1 MRRLDVEVA
10 QKQQRALELRNV
22 GVNYDRI
29 AAELGYKD
37 RSGAWRAVK
46 AALDRA
52 IVEPAQEQRILQN
65 NRLDLL
71 TRQALAAVLA
81 GDLDQI
87 QNVLRIE
94 KRRSDLWGLD
104 APKNVE
110 VSGPAGAP
118 IRTDVGELLL
128 ERLKALQAG
137 VPLPVASGPALEER
151 EPIEAEASEE
161 PLSSP

>member
-10 QKQQRALELRNV
+10 KKQQRAVELRNL
-22 GVNYDRI
+22 GVDFDRI
-29 AAELGYKD
+29 AAELGYAD
-37 RSGAWRAVK
+37 RSGAWRAVEAGLK
-46 AALDRA
+46 RS
-52 IVEPAQEQRILQN
+52 IVEPAHEQRVLQS

-71 TRQALAAVLA
+71 TRQALQAVLA

-110 VSGPAGAP
+110 VTGPNGGP
-118 IRTDVGELLL
+118 VQTDVGALLL
-128 ERLKALQAG
+128 ERLRQLNGSEVPVEGFAELSEAPNALSEPDAG
-137 VPLPVASGPALEER
+137 GGGAD
-151 EPIEAEASEE
+151 
-161 PLSSP
+161 